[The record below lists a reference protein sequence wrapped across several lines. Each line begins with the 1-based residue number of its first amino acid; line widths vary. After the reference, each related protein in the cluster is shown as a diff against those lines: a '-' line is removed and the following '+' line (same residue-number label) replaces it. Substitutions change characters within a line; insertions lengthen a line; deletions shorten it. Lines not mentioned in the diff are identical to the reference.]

1 MAGWEPCTSRSN
13 SSSPTNSA
21 GLSPSRTTAR
31 SSKSWTAT
39 GPATPRGRLASPSD
53 ERSLRFI
60 ALCAA
65 GRWSALNRGDVEQR
79 TPGGVFGDSL
89 IFVADTDVERGP
101 REQRHFRMTYFIALA
116 TGKDDPEWLEGSF
129 LQETSERFDGHKA
142 PAILSCVS
150 RLITPP

>member
-1 MAGWEPCTSRSN
+1 MAGWELCTSRSN

-65 GRWSALNRGDVEQR
+65 ADDLVNALDGRGREELLAR
-79 TPGGVFGDSL
+79 F
-89 IFVADTDVERGP
+89 DTDAC
-101 REQRHFRMTYFIALA
+101 RHVL
-116 TGKDDPEWLEGSF
+116 DDDDAAVN
-129 LQETSERFDGHKA
+129 FDGVRDA
-142 PAILSCVS
+142 WVGDTVVPAFAHVFSG
-150 RLITPP
+150 RN